1 MASIK
6 ITFLFWLE
14 KLWGNKKLICSLGVL
29 LLLIAAVLVY
39 NALRPEK
46 VYTFYEIT
54 ELEPRDIVQLAIEE
68 NEEKASK
75 ERVLVDE
82 ESSVGDFL
90 ELVEEL
96 RFKLET
102 EHDSRPAWNYR
113 VDLYHEDQAVVST
126 LFAGQSVQFL
136 HYSLENDD
144 NYVLTSESY
153 YRSDEDINPQL
164 AVFFADLFLARE
176 MAKAEEEEEEPE
188 EEPTTVTVQE
198 IFPAITVIFDNNP
211 AARPS
216 SGLQRA
222 DIVYEFLVEGGST
235 RYLAVFKTLQEDNFI
250 IGPIRSL
257 RPYFAVQSLEHG
269 GVVAHSGY
277 SARTREM
284 VSGLGLTQIGDYGYF
299 WRDSSRRAPH
309 NLYTNI
315 NNLYQ
320 AAGDEPEVIEKELLL
335 RAEFDNRPS
344 YTTEERLEI
353 IYDPSNRVHYEYDE
367 EKDVYF
373 RFINDSPHTDKEN
386 EEQYYAD
393 RIIVRETPHQNVP
406 SSGGLVNI
414 HLDGTGP
421 GALYEGGR
429 KYDISWDKVG
439 AETIF
444 LYEDGHKVEPIKGT
458 TWIQV
463 VRH

>member
-1 MASIK
+1 MERYK
-6 ITFLFWLE
+6 NLFFSGL
-14 KLWGNKKLICSLGVL
+14 KRFWGRKKLVIVSGTVL
-29 LLLIAAVLVY
+29 IIIAALLVF
-39 NALRPEK
+39 NAARPAK
-46 VYTFYEIT
+46 VYTFYEIAD
-54 ELEPRDIVQLAIEE
+54 LEADGIVQLSINENNDRAPVEKVTVEE
-68 NEEKASK
+68 EEKIEA
-75 ERVLVDE
+75 
-82 ESSVGDFL
+82 FL
-90 ELVEEL
+90 ELVEEVQFTL
-96 RFKLET
+96 
-102 EHDSRPAWNYR
+102 DSDQEKKDWNYS
-113 VDLYHEDQAVVST
+113 VDIYNDDQSLVRAV
-126 LFAGQSVQFL
+126 FAGQAVQFL
-136 HYSLENDD
+136 QYSLGDD
-144 NYVLTSESY
+144 GWHKKDIPGHY
-153 YRSDEDINPQL
+153 YRAGEDINPQL
-164 AVFFADLFLARE
+164 GRFFDEAVEARELAR
-176 MAKAEEEEEEPE
+176 AEEEEEEPE
-188 EEPTTVTVQE
+188 EEPTTVTVRE
-198 IFPAITVIFDNNP
+198 IFPAISVVYDNNP

-235 RYLAVFKTLQEDNFI
+235 RYLAVFKTLHEDNFN

-257 RPYFAVQSLEHG
+257 RPYFAEQSVEHG
-269 GVVAHSGY
+269 GIIAHSGY
-277 SARTREM
+277 SARTRDM
-284 VSGLGLTQIGDYGYF
+284 VSGLGLFQIGDYGHF

-309 NLYTNI
+309 NLYTNT
-315 NNLYQ
+315 NNLYR
-320 AAGDEPEVIEKELLL
+320 AAGDKPEVVEKELSL
-335 RAEFDNRPS
+335 RDDFDNRPS

-414 HLDGTGP
+414 HLEGSGR

-429 KYDISWDKVG
+429 KYDLSWEKEG

-444 LYEDGHKVEPIKGT
+444 RYEDGRNVEPIKGT

-463 VRH
+463 VRQ